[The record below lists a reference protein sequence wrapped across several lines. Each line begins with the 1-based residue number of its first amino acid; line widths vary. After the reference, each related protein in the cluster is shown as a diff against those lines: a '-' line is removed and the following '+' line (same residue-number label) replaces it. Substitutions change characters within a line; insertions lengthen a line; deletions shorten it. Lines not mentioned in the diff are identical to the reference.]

1 MSKQIL
7 ESSYFFSSL
16 NLPLAFQPFYDKKW
30 YEIKYGK
37 SN

>member
-16 NLPLAFQPFYDKKW
+16 NFPLVFQPFYDKKRH
-30 YEIKYGK
+30 EIKYGK